1 MAGSGAPDGRQ
12 RPSPA
17 RESGASSED
26 TDVTNALRKAAAGLT
41 FLICATMAALS
52 PAQAQGYSEEQE
64 LVDRAAITL
73 NRLVND
79 SQFSAIRAYL
89 QQARGVIIVPDLIKG
104 GFILGA
110 EGGDGVLLLRQADG
124 SWSYPAFYTVG
135 AGSIGFQI
143 GVESKEV
150 LYIIMNDGAVEAVL
164 NDQAKVGV
172 DLSGAFGPVGA
183 GFSTSTTTNFN
194 RDIVAFSQGSGLFAG
209 GSFEGSVIARRG
221 DMNEAYYGPGAGS
234 RAVTQQG
241 LYSNP
246 GADHLR
252 YLLGIY
258 SQ

>member
-1 MAGSGAPDGRQ
+1 MRSSPRRAGSEEIAMMH
-12 RPSPA
+12 
-17 RESGASSED
+17 
-26 TDVTNALRKAAAGLT
+26 ALRRAAAALT
-41 FLICATMAALS
+41 FAAAAWAS
-52 PAQAQGYSEEQE
+52 AAPAQAQGYSTEQE
-64 LVDRAAITL
+64 LVDRAAIAL

-79 SQFSAIRAYL
+79 GRFSAIRTYL
-89 QQARGVIIVPDLIKG
+89 RQARGVLIVPELIKG

-110 EGGDGVLLLRQADG
+110 EGGDGVLLLRRPDG

-143 GVESKEV
+143 GVEAKEV
-150 LYIIMNDGAVEAVL
+150 VYIIMNDGAVEAVL

-183 GFSTSTTTNFN
+183 GFSASTTTNFD
-194 RDIVAFSQGSGLFAG
+194 RDIIAFSQGSGLFAG

-221 DMNEAYYGPGAGS
+221 DMNENYYGPGAGS
-234 RAVTQQG
+234 REITQQG

-246 GADHLR
+246 GAEQLR
-252 YLLGIY
+252 QLVQLY